1 MAIAEFTVGSLRS
14 LSVAVGRISSGELQT
29 RVPVE
34 SDNEVGD
41 LAAAVN
47 FMASRFEAGLAKGR
61 DLRTLLASIRVM
73 LESLIDGVVD
83 DHETVKRYLRNTLTE
98 VEYFGQLVDDLS
110 EVAQMDAGMPQL
122 HLEDASLQDLISNAL
137 ESMSA
142 QAAVQ
147 GVILKGNVERNVA
160 PLVMDLRRVQ
170 RVLYNLV

>member
-1 MAIAEFTVGSLRS
+1 
-14 LSVAVGRISSGELQT
+14 
-29 RVPVE
+29 
-34 SDNEVGD
+34 
-41 LAAAVN
+41 
-47 FMASRFEAGLAKGR
+47 
-61 DLRTLLASIRVM
+61 
-73 LESLIDGVVD
+73 
-83 DHETVKRYLRNTLTE
+83 
-98 VEYFGQLVDDLS
+98 
-110 EVAQMDAGMPQL
+110 MDAGM

>member
-1 MAIAEFTVGSLRS
+1 
-14 LSVAVGRISSGELQT
+14 
-29 RVPVE
+29 
-34 SDNEVGD
+34 
-41 LAAAVN
+41 
-47 FMASRFEAGLAKGR
+47 
-61 DLRTLLASIRVM
+61 M

-170 RVLYNLV
+170 RGLYNLV